1 MATKKPIQ
9 PKKKKT
15 RRMRLTLYSQNE
27 ILITNEITNNKW
39 KRRFFLDSVF
49 ATYLEALNAT
59 TSYSKLSKNRVSL
72 DELSNAR
79 EPFDLW
85 PLMIDYVSTVAQQ
98 IEYTFSIDRISQINS
113 FFCFAWNSLNYKFI
127 RSVRFIVS
135 VFFFWV
141 ASINYLPLE
150 KCLCNQ
156 LAFYSAI

>member
-1 MATKKPIQ
+1 
-9 PKKKKT
+9 
-15 RRMRLTLYSQNE
+15 MRLTLYSQNE

-98 IEYTFSIDRISQINS
+98 IEYTFSIINRISQINS
-113 FFCFAWNSLNYKFI
+113 FFLFYMKFAEL
-127 RSVRFIVS
+127 
-135 VFFFWV
+135 
-141 ASINYLPLE
+141 
-150 KCLCNQ
+150 
-156 LAFYSAI
+156 